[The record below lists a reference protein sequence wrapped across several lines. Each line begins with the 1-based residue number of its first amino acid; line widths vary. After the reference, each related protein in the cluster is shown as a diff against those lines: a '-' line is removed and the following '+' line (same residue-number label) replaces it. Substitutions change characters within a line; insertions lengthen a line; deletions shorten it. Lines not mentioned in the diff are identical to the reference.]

1 MSNIEFMWLWSDR
14 DRERTVIITEY
25 EEGEVTLV
33 VSFPPDRIA
42 IEKIQWSIGTE
53 SEGQFVRFPW
63 FLRKEYSKLN
73 KTPLM
78 RSNPCRRCFYSIY
91 VSEIFYS

>member
-25 EEGEVTLV
+25 EEGELTLV

-42 IEKIQWSIGTE
+42 IGKIQLCVHPDLDDP
-53 SEGQFVRFPW
+53 F
-63 FLRKEYSKLN
+63 
-73 KTPLM
+73 
-78 RSNPCRRCFYSIY
+78 
-91 VSEIFYS
+91 